1 MFRFYGFNY
10 EEIENIQNKM
20 ILFIENC
27 GEDGCSMDLLQEHLF
42 DFCDKDLEIMET
54 LLEELE
60 VEEKIELKDDKYYYT
75 GD

>member
-20 ILFIENC
+20 IFLIEC
-27 GEDGCSMDLLQEHLF
+27 SGEDGCTFEHLQEHLF
-42 DFCDKDLEIMET
+42 DFCDKDFHFMET

-60 VEEKIELKDDKYYYT
+60 IEQKIEQKDDKYYYT
-75 GD
+75 GG